1 MRTVSSDSAIGSFS
15 INRSWSMDMKRWF
28 ISLLFG
34 LLIFSLSWS
43 ALAAETPTFTFT
55 EEQLQQGE
63 EIAKKALEATNQG
76 DFVQAEAYWTQLTE
90 DFPTNPAVWSNRG
103 NARVSQHKLAEAIKD
118 YTKAIELAPDAVD
131 PYLNRGAALEGQ
143 GKYDEAIQDYNRVL
157 EIAPNDAFAYNN
169 RGNAKAGLEQWDQA
183 LADYQKAAN
192 MVPGYAWANA
202 NVAVTLYQLGQKDEA
217 LRQMRNLVRKYPMF
231 PDMRAALT
239 ATLWEKGLQGEA
251 ESNWVAT
258 VGMDSRYQDLEW
270 VKKIRRWPPNL
281 ISALDKFL
289 NLK

>member
-1 MRTVSSDSAIGSFS
+1 
-15 INRSWSMDMKRWF
+15 MKRWF
-28 ISLLFG
+28 LSLLCG
-34 LLIFSLSWS
+34 LLILSISWS
-43 ALAAETPTFTFT
+43 ASAAETPFLSFT

-63 EIAKKALEATNQG
+63 EIAKKALEATNKG

-103 NARVSQHKLAEAIKD
+103 NARVSQHKLEEAISD
-118 YTKAIELAPDAVD
+118 YNQAIQLAPDAAD

-143 GKYDEAIQDYNRVL
+143 GHYTEAIADYNKIL
-157 EIAPNDAFAYNN
+157 EIAPDDAMAYNN
-169 RGNAKAGLEQWDQA
+169 RGNAKAGLGEWDDA
-183 LADYQKAAN
+183 LADYKKAAN
-192 MVPGYAWANA
+192 MAPSFAWANA

-217 LRQMRNLVRKYPMF
+217 LRVMRNIVRKYPMF

-270 VKKIRRWPPNL
+270 VKTIRRWPPNM